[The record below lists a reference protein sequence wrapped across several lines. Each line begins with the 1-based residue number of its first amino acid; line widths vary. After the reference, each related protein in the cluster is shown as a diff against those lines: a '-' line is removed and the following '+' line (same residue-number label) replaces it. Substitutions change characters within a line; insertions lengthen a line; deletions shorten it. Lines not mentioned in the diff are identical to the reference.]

1 MIKKYVSPGVH
12 TIEWDTDYWFPS
24 LKVSRRILK
33 IKNIFNLNDDFPM
46 THTMTHTLYSYR
58 NSPIRKTFTIKVG

>member
-33 IKNIFNLNDDFPM
+33 IKKIFNLNVDEFK
-46 THTMTHTLYSYR
+46 MTHTLCSYR